1 VVPNYQRLPARFE
14 IPGGERHSYFGQ
26 ELLSTDR
33 EHAIT
38 IFLVSS
44 TIVWLIGLLFVAVA
58 AWIGRRAVRWSR
70 EEGVR
75 TRLAPAAV
83 PTLEAAV

>member
-1 VVPNYQRLPARFE
+1 MVPNYQRLPARFE

-33 EHAIT
+33 EHAVT

-44 TIVWLIGLLFVAVA
+44 TIVWLIGVLFVAVA
-58 AWIGRRAVRWSR
+58 AWMVWKARGALA
-70 EEGVR
+70 EGVR